1 MSSRT
6 APRNLRASDAD
17 RDRVMAM
24 LAEAMADGRL
34 SADEHAERVS
44 RAVSARTLGE
54 LAGLTADLAEP
65 AAQPLRL
72 DGGRV
77 ITGLLGTETRDGRWV
92 VPETVTVSAIFGE
105 AVVDFRSALLQSR
118 HVVLYA
124 TAIGGRVRLI
134 VPAGVTVVMS
144 GTVLVGRKRG
154 GTALAL
160 PADPDMPVIEVRAF
174 VVGGEVVAR
183 TPRRSFLP
191 RWRRRELRQR
201 SLG

>member
-44 RAVSARTLGE
+44 RAVSARTLGD
-54 LAGLTADLAEP
+54 LAALTADLAEP

-105 AVVDFRSALLQSR
+105 VVVDFRSALLQAR

-134 VPAGVTVVMS
+134 VPDGVTVVMS

-160 PADPDMPVIEVRAF
+160 PADEDLPVIEVRAF

-191 RWRRRELRQR
+191 RWRRRELRRR
-201 SLG
+201 SPG